1 MSDVPGGMAEW
12 SHADLVAF
20 VVTLSERVA
29 TLESENSDLRAEIAA
44 LRSKGSSNGHCM
56 MAAV

>member
-1 MSDVPGGMAEW
+1 MAEW